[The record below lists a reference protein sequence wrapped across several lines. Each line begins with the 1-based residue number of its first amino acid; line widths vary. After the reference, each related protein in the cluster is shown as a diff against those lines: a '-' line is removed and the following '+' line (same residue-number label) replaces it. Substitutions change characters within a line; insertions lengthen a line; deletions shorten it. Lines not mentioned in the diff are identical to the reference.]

1 MDTISH
7 SETILLG
14 QFYMHHENNALFM
27 TKNVDFAFFLWKL
40 LGHSKKR

>member
-27 TKNVDFAFFLWKL
+27 TKNVDFAFFFMETFGTL
-40 LGHSKKR
+40 